1 MPATRPRHWPPRAD
15 SPFVA
20 TLESDQ
26 SIPAATTPAQSLR
39 VGVAF
44 HGRDTDRDTD
54 LVTVEEPMEIR
65 LGFTT
70 EEGPTEQSIS
80 VTMRTPG
87 DDFDLA
93 LGFLYT
99 EGVIRSPTD
108 VDAIESCGPPS
119 PDKGL
124 RNVVKVTLAEDV
136 RFDATSLMRHFFT
149 SSSCGV
155 CGKASLDAVHVQLPE
170 GQRDRFG
177 IAAAALKGLPDA
189 LRASQTEFDRTGGL
203 HASACFDDH
212 GRILRLREDVG
223 RHNALDKL
231 IGSYLGEGA
240 PLAGRGILL
249 SGRASFELIQKAA
262 MTRTTFVAA
271 VGPPS
276 SLAVELAE
284 DLELTLV
291 GFLKADTFNVYV
303 GPQRIA

>member
-1 MPATRPRHWPPRAD
+1 MATP
-15 SPFVA
+15 
-20 TLESDQ
+20 ESDR
-26 SIPAATTPAQSLR
+26 SIPAAPAPAQSLR
-39 VGVAF
+39 VDVAF
-44 HGRDTDRDTD
+44 HGRDTADETD

-65 LGFTT
+65 LGFATGEGRT
-70 EEGPTEQSIS
+70 ERSIS

-93 LGFLYT
+93 VGFLYT
-99 EGVIRSPTD
+99 EGVIRSHAD
-108 VDAIESCGPPS
+108 VDDVEYCGPPS

-124 RNVVKVTLAEDV
+124 QNVVKVTLAEKV
-136 RFDATSLMRHFFT
+136 RFDESNLVRHFFT

-155 CGKASLDAVHVQLPE
+155 CGKASLDAVRVQLPAGE
-170 GQRDRFG
+170 RDRFEIG
-177 IAAAALKGLPDA
+177 AADLRRLPGA

-203 HASACFDDH
+203 HASACFDAR
-212 GRILRLREDVG
+212 GRIRRLREDVG

-231 IGSYLGEGA
+231 IGSHLAESA
-240 PLAGRGILL
+240 PLAGLGILL

-262 MTRTTFVAA
+262 MTRAAFVAA

-284 DLELTLV
+284 DLGLTLV

-303 GPQRIA
+303 APGRIV

>member
-1 MPATRPRHWPPRAD
+1 MATVETDR
-15 SPFVA
+15 
-20 TLESDQ
+20 
-26 SIPAATTPAQSLR
+26 SIPPAPAQSRR
-39 VGVAF
+39 VDVAF
-44 HGRDTDRDTD
+44 HGRDTDQATD

-65 LGFTT
+65 LGVATGGGT
-70 EEGPTEQSIS
+70 TEQSIS

-93 LGFLYT
+93 TGFLYT
-99 EGVIRSPTD
+99 EGVIRSHAD
-108 VDAIESCGPPS
+108 IDGVEYCGPPS

-124 RNVVKVTLAEDV
+124 LNVVKVTLADQV
-136 RFDATSLMRHFFT
+136 RFDAASLVRHFFT

-155 CGKASLDAVHVQLPE
+155 CGKASLNAVRIQLPE
-170 GQRDRFG
+170 GERGAFE
-177 IAAAALKGLPDA
+177 IAAADLHRLPAA

-203 HASACFDDH
+203 HASACFDAK
-212 GRILRLREDVG
+212 GRIHRLREDVG

-231 IGSYLGEGA
+231 IGSYLGEPR
-240 PLAGRGILL
+240 PLADLGILL

-262 MTRTTFVAA
+262 MTRAAFVAA

-284 DLELTLV
+284 ELGITLV

-303 GPQRIA
+303 APQRIV

>member
-1 MPATRPRHWPPRAD
+1 MATFETDR
-15 SPFVA
+15 S
-20 TLESDQ
+20 S
-26 SIPAATTPAQSLR
+26 PAAPPQSLR
-39 VGVAF
+39 VDVAF
-44 HGRDTDRDTD
+44 HGRETDEVTD

-65 LGFTT
+65 LGLATG
-70 EEGPTEQSIS
+70 EGTTEQSIS

-93 LGFLYT
+93 IGFLYT
-99 EGVIRSPTD
+99 EGVIRNHAD
-108 VDAIESCGPPS
+108 IDRVEYGDAPS

-124 RNVVKVTLAEDV
+124 YNVVKVTLAERV
-136 RFDATSLMRHFFT
+136 RFDAASLVRHFFT

-155 CGKASLDAVHVQLPE
+155 CGKASLNAVRIQLPE
-170 GQRDRFG
+170 GERDAFE
-177 IAAAALKGLPDA
+177 IAAADLHRLPEA

-203 HASACFDDH
+203 HASACFDAK
-212 GRILRLREDVG
+212 GRIHRLREDVG

-231 IGSYLGEGA
+231 IGSYLDEPR
-240 PLAGRGILL
+240 PLAGFGILL

-262 MTRTTFVAA
+262 MTRAAFVAA

-284 DLELTLV
+284 ELGITLV

-303 GPQRIA
+303 APQRIV

>member
-1 MPATRPRHWPPRAD
+1 MATIEFDR
-15 SPFVA
+15 
-20 TLESDQ
+20 
-26 SIPAATTPAQSLR
+26 SIPAAPAPAQSLR
-39 VGVAF
+39 VDVSF
-44 HGRDTDRDTD
+44 HGRDADDDTD

-93 LGFLYT
+93 AGFLYT
-99 EGVIRSPTD
+99 EGVIRSLAD
-108 VDAIESCGPPS
+108 IAQVEHCGPPS

-124 RNVVKVTLAEDV
+124 RNVVKVTLAENV
-136 RFDATSLMRHFFT
+136 RFDAGSLMRHFFT

-155 CGKASLDAVHVQLPE
+155 CGKASLDAVRIQLPD
-170 GQRDRFG
+170 GKRDAFE
-177 IAAAALKGLPDA
+177 IAAPELKRLPEA
-189 LRASQTEFDRTGGL
+189 LRASQTEFVRTGGL
-203 HASACFDDH
+203 HASACFDAS
-212 GRILRLREDVG
+212 GGIRRLREDVG

-231 IGSYLGEGA
+231 IGSYLEESA
-240 PLAGRGILL
+240 PLAGLGILL

-262 MTRTTFVAA
+262 MTRAAFVAA

-276 SLAVELAE
+276 SLAVELAG
-284 DLELTLV
+284 DLGLTLV

-303 GPQRIA
+303 APQRIV